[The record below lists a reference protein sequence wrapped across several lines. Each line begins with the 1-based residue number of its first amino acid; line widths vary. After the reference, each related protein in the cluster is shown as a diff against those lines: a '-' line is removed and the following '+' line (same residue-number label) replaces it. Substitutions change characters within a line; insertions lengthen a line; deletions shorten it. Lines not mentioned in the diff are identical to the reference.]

1 MSLENKERARAIC
14 RRAAE
19 LGVAPGFTGEFLE
32 MAAWVPVLGFLE
44 RLVNALE
51 AAKKTATRTND

>member
-1 MSLENKERARAIC
+1 VSLDSKERARTIC
-14 RRAAE
+14 RRADD
-19 LGVAPGFTGEFLE
+19 LGVRPGFTGEFLD

-44 RLVNALE
+44 RLVNALD